1 MTAAVNAGT
10 GSSGDAGVGELS
22 SDQALVEKQA
32 KASSVDAHTIKG
44 VRRREVEEK
53 NDGFMKTV

>member
-1 MTAAVNAGT
+1 VNAGT

-32 KASSVDAHTIKG
+32 KASSVDAHNIKG